1 MDDRKREN
9 YVVAIIPMHVHLRA
23 FHSVLLLLMQTESD
37 SEHTA
42 RKIQQGA
49 CGVSLKMI
57 MPLKVCGGGGGGPR
71 APL

>member
-1 MDDRKREN
+1 MDDHKREN
-9 YVVAIIPMHVHLRA
+9 YVVMIIPMHVHLRA

-57 MPLKVCGGGGGGPR
+57 MPMKVCVGGPR